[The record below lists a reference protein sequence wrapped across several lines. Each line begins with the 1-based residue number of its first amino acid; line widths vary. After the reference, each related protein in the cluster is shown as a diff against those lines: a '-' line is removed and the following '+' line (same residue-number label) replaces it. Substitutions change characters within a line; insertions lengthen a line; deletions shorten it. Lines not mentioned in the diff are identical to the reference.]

1 MEAGANG
8 ETTVLAQTEGRVR
21 WTRAQLRSWSEG
33 AGSWHWDLVVERKTE
48 GSEQTCGRAQVAEGC
63 IWR

>member
-8 ETTVLAQTEGRVR
+8 ETTVLIQRESRVL
-21 WTRAQLRSWSEG
+21 WTRAQLWSWSEG
-33 AGSWHWDLVVERKTE
+33 TGSWHWDLVERKTE
-48 GSEQTCGRAQVAEGC
+48 GSEQTCGCAQVAEGC